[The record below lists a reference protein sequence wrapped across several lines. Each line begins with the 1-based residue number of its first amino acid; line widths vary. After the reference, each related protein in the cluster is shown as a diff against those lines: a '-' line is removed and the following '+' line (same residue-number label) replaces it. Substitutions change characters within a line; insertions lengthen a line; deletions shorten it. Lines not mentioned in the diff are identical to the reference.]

1 MEILNSL
8 NGFNLSITNDKGE
21 NVYFENAQD
30 FFGTACKI
38 LQSETGDINV
48 TSLKDGKTIA
58 VDIYNDEMRATIV
71 GSALDVFMAIVFAH
85 RNGAMDT

>member
-48 TSLKDGKTIA
+48 TGLKDDKTIV
-58 VDIYNDEMRATIV
+58 VDIYNNEMRATIT
-71 GSALDVFMAIVFAH
+71 GSALDFFMAIVFAH